1 MRKFFVGLGNPGS
14 EYEHTRH
21 NIGFLLVDRLADEF
35 SVGGGAWKDKYSA
48 SFMDVSIGGERVT
61 LVKPQ
66 SYMNRSGEPL
76 QQLMEFFKVP
86 SDEIV
91 VIHDEVD
98 LPYGTVRL
106 KLGGGEGGHN
116 GLKSISSRLGTKQ
129 YLRLRLGVGRPPV
142 RQDESSGRK
151 YTEQELSSW
160 VLGRFSDE
168 ETKHIGMF
176 LDNGIDALRSY
187 LQHGLKR
194 AQNEVHRK

>member
-21 NIGFLLVDRLADEF
+21 NIGFLLVDRIANAH
-35 SVGGGAWKDKYSA
+35 SVGGGAWKEKFSA
-48 SFMDVSIGGERVT
+48 SFMDVSIEGERVT

-76 QQLMEFFKVP
+76 QQLMEFFKIP

-91 VIHDEVD
+91 IIHDEVD
-98 LPYGTVRL
+98 LPFGTVRL

-142 RQDESSGRK
+142 HQDESSGREF
-151 YTEQELSSW
+151 TEQELSGW
-160 VLGRFSDE
+160 VLGRFGNE
-168 ETKHIGMF
+168 EARHIETF

-187 LQHGLKR
+187 LKYGLKR
-194 AQNEVHRK
+194 AQNEVHSK